1 MNRDSAWFRRRRT
14 KRRGQKWKRA
24 HGTDDVSATRT
35 QPETPWLSLIYCS
48 KNLRWN
54 SRAKAASL
62 RKAILCFFFL
72 FGKFRAIF
80 TRSYSRTHSPIII
93 SHSLFFFFFFFV
105 PFSPFI
111 LHVYSPFCHSRS
123 SGCST
128 RDTFAIRSL
137 RGIIRFGWCIR
148 NVTFSNYI
156 LRTRSL
162 FETSYIRWNWF
173 SYDTMHLLD

>member
-1 MNRDSAWFRRRRT
+1 METRTRDRRE
-14 KRRGQKWKRA
+14 
-24 HGTDDVSATRT
+24 DVSATRT
-35 QPETPWLSLIYCS
+35 RPETPWLSPIYCS

-62 RKAILCFFFL
+62 RKGNTVFL
-72 FGKFRAIF
+72 FPLWEIPHHFYTLILSHTLSDYHLTFSIF
-80 TRSYSRTHSPIII
+80 
-93 SHSLFFFFFFFV
+93 LFFFFA
-105 PFSPFI
+105 PFSLFI
-111 LHVYSPFCHSRS
+111 LRVYSSFYHSRS

-162 FETSYIRWNWF
+162 FETSYIRWK
-173 SYDTMHLLD
+173 